1 MNILKANGQLEPF
14 DEHKFRRS
22 LRHAHI
28 SKEFHDQVVTSV
40 TQSLYEGIPTREIYK
55 HVYDFLNGNF
65 PMGSCTYNLK
75 QAIMELGPSGYPFER
90 YVGKLLERQGYQVRV
105 GQMIRGTCVAHE
117 IDVLAEKDHEHFMV
131 ECKFHNERGLKSD
144 VKVALYVWARYQ
156 DILQSWLAKEPEEEK
171 EKLHQA
177 WLVTNTKFSEDALQ
191 YGQCVGMKMVGWSY
205 PEKGNLQELI
215 EKTCLHPITS
225 LSSLG
230 TSQKQ
235 YLLSQDVVIATDLE
249 TRQDVVE
256 NLHLPSE
263 TLTALHKE
271 LEMLKTCVLR
281 EE

>member
-28 SKEFHDQVVTSV
+28 PKEFHDQVTTTVM
-40 TQSLYEGIPTREIYK
+40 QSLYEGIPTREIYR
-55 HVYDFLNGNF
+55 HVHDFFAGNY
-65 PMGSCTYNLK
+65 PLGACTYNLK

-90 YVGKLLERQGYQVRV
+90 YVGKLLERQGYQTQV
-105 GQMIRGTCVAHE
+105 GQIIRGKCVAHE
-117 IDVLAEKDHEHFMV
+117 IDVLAEKDHDHFMV
-131 ECKFHNERGLKSD
+131 ECKFHNEHGLKSD

-191 YGQCVGMKMVGWSY
+191 YGQCVGMKMVGWSF
-205 PEKGNLQELI
+205 PEEGSLQELI
-215 EKTCLHPITS
+215 EKACLHPITS
-225 LSSLG
+225 LSTLS

-235 YLLSQDVVIATDLE
+235 YVLSQDVVIATDLE

-256 NLHLPSE
+256 SLHLSQGE
-263 TLTALHKE
+263 TEALRKE
-271 LEMLKTCVLR
+271 IEILKTCVMGK
-281 EE
+281 E